1 MVEGVWSPSLIGW
14 IDYESINLEHGKI
27 CLESNN
33 QGQTHKRKKKKEG
46 IPLKNRRRQRINNV
60 MRTIKKKKKKEK
72 GPNYGQRPTEFAD
85 FSKGL

>member
-1 MVEGVWSPSLIGW
+1 MEKFVLNPTTRDKLIK
-14 IDYESINLEHGKI
+14 E
-27 CLESNN
+27 
-33 QGQTHKRKKKKEG
+33 KKKKEG

>member
-1 MVEGVWSPSLIGW
+1 MEKFVLNPTTRDKLLKE
-14 IDYESINLEHGKI
+14 
-27 CLESNN
+27 
-33 QGQTHKRKKKKEG
+33 KKKKEG

-60 MRTIKKKKKKEK
+60 MRTIKKKEKKEK